1 MNSKRL
7 YLLVIVAFVFAEV
20 VARTHLAY
28 FIINDDDPAIYS
40 SAAIYN
46 QLFSWSSSAYTGVPA
61 IAGSL
66 TTLFWD
72 SVGFVLTALTNGA
85 VASSLILWIMIS
97 ISAVSVYFIVI
108 ELSGESKI
116 GRIGGLAG
124 ALFFTAP
131 MVQLNYFMPE
141 VLLPFALL
149 FILKVSRSIERTRRY
164 YKLDMLIAIIG
175 TGMMIGFGGSG
186 YLIQAIMFLAAFGF
200 IVLINIKNKLVFL
213 QAFTIICVFAL
224 LINASW
230 LLNPLFFSHSQYTS
244 FFAAKNI
251 LTPTPPPFAMI
262 ADLLGFSSFQY
273 YFMPLYMQIL
283 LIVAFIVSLYAVFYQ
298 IKGRSPKSKFVI
310 AIFFGYLLLMA
321 FNATNSTAFGAI
333 RNEIARVF
341 PYIGSVSIVWSSISS
356 FAATTFAVLFALGV
370 IKIMERS
377 PISGK
382 KPFYLSAVAFALFM
396 PILLFSGSL
405 MNMHPSFGKSSTE
418 YIYQGYNYHIYLS
431 YGIPGY
437 VLNASSYINSQ
448 PGDFAVATIPSA
460 GNWQTT
466 TWYTGV
472 NIYTDLIYNHPV
484 FSGGTVN
491 NDELIE
497 GGGKASYDKF
507 AGMPL
512 SMSTIN
518 PENVSKD
525 FGAYGIKY
533 ILLQTDAINKPKCW
547 CEYYPFNLTSIE
559 AILNNS
565 PNVTIYRKFGN
576 ATLYEINNFT
586 PLVKANSNI
595 SYKVLSPVRI
605 KVNVANATHS
615 YNLLFRQTYSPDWLL
630 FYGNGT
636 EVNAIHINN
645 GIFNEWEM
653 NRTGTYSFYIY
664 YELQEVTDLG
674 WIVSVASLCLSIA
687 LFARKEH
694 GLGRKNF

>member
-1 MNSKRL
+1 MNSKHL
-7 YLLVIVAFVFAEV
+7 YLLAIVAFVLVEV
-20 VARTHLAY
+20 VARTHLSY

-46 QLFSWSSSAYTGVPA
+46 QLFSWSASTYTGVPA

-66 TTLFWD
+66 TTIFWY
-72 SVGFVLTALTNGA
+72 SVGFALTALTNGA

-97 ISAVSVYFIVI
+97 IGAASVYFIVI
-108 ELSGESKI
+108 ELSGESRKS
-116 GRIGGLAG
+116 RIGGVAG
-124 ALFFTAP
+124 ALFFTSP

-149 FILKVSRSIERTRRY
+149 FMIKVAHSIEKNRRY
-164 YKLDMLIAIIG
+164 FKSDMLIAIIG
-175 TGMMIGFGGSG
+175 TGMAIGIGGSG
-186 YLIQAIMFLAAFGF
+186 YLIQALMFLASFGF
-200 IVLINIKNKLVFL
+200 IILINIKNKLAFL
-213 QAFTIICVFAL
+213 QAFVTICALAL

-251 LTPTPPPFAMI
+251 LTPTPSPFAMI

-273 YFMPLYMQIL
+273 YFLPLYMQIL
-283 LIVAFIVSLYAVFYQ
+283 LTVAFIVCAYALFSQ
-298 IKGRSPKSKFVI
+298 IKGGAPKSKFVI

-321 FNATNSTAFGAI
+321 FNATNGTVFGVI
-333 RNEIARVF
+333 RNEIAHIF
-341 PYIGSVSIVWSSISS
+341 PYIGAISIVWSSISS
-356 FAATTFAVLFALGV
+356 FAATVFAVLFALGV
-370 IKIMERS
+370 IRIIERLHG
-377 PISGK
+377 IRK
-382 KPFYLSAVAFALFM
+382 KPFYVATVAFALFM

-405 MNMHPSFGKSSTE
+405 MSMHPSFGKSSTE
-418 YIYQGYNYHIYLS
+418 YVYQGYTYHIYLS
-431 YGIPGY
+431 YGIPRY
-437 VLNASSYINSQ
+437 VLNVSSYINSQ
-448 PGDFAVATIPSA
+448 PGSFAVATIPSA

-466 TWYTGV
+466 NWYTGV

-491 NDELIE
+491 TDELIE

-518 PENVSKD
+518 PDNVSKD

-533 ILLQTDAINKPKCW
+533 ILLQTDAINKPNCW

-559 AILNNS
+559 AILNDS

-576 ATLYEINNFT
+576 ATLYEIDNFT
-586 PLVKANSNI
+586 PLVKANSTI

-605 KVNVANATHS
+605 KVNVTNATHS
-615 YNLLFRQTYSPDWLL
+615 YTLLFRQTYSPGWSL

-636 EVNAIHINN
+636 EVNATHINN
-645 GIFNEWEM
+645 GIFNKWVIS
-653 NRTGTYSFYIY
+653 RTGTYSFYIY
-664 YELQEVTDLG
+664 YKLQDITDLG
-674 WIVSVASLCLSIA
+674 WVVSVASLCLSVA
-687 LFARKEH
+687 LFARKKH